1 MRSFEI
7 VRSTTDT
14 LTSHSGLAL
23 VGRALARTRLDA
35 DLGSIALRHGIA
47 HADCVKSYVGLL
59 CTGKSDFDAIE
70 NRREDQFFKTALG
83 IAKAPSAPSLRQR
96 FDEHADAMIPHV
108 DAASIAFI
116 GNVGAPITP
125 IVLTYGTSLNRMK
138 LRLVPLDMDVF
149 PMDNSGTKKEGVSY
163 TYKGFN
169 GYAPLAAYLG
179 EEGWCI
185 ACELRPGSQNGQ
197 KEFIHVLERVV
208 ARARQLTTHRLL
220 SRLDSGHD
228 AAENRAWHAKE
239 DVDFIIKWNQRKQNQ
254 VLWLKRAETEVEQWI
269 FPREGKRVGT
279 FSVTVEEEFNGETRA
294 FRRVMRVTERTIDKH
309 GNRLL
314 VPEIT
319 VEGWWTTLGE
329 CVCPDQKVIALYCDH
344 ATSEQF
350 HSEFKTDLDIER
362 LPSGKFATNDLVM
375 ACSVLA
381 YNILRWIGLVGLTGK
396 DAPIRHEAKRR
407 RLKTVIQELMYVA
420 ARVVESGRQLAL
432 KFSTHCPA
440 QPSFAAV
447 YAKLA
452 PS

>member
-1 MRSFEI
+1 MRRFQI
-7 VRSTTDT
+7 VRSTSDT

-23 VGRALARTRLDA
+23 VGRALGQTRLDQ
-35 DLGSIALRHGIA
+35 DLGAIALRHGIA

-70 NRREDQFFKTALG
+70 NRREDCFFKTALG

-96 FDEHADAMIPHV
+96 FDAHADTMIPHI

-116 GNVGAPITP
+116 GNVAAPVTP
-125 IVLTYGTSLNRMK
+125 IVIKHGTCLAQRK
-138 LRLVPLDMDVF
+138 LRCVPLDIDVF

-179 EEGWCI
+179 EEGWCL
-185 ACELRPGSQNGQ
+185 ACELRPGSQHGQ
-197 KEFIHVLERVV
+197 KEFIHFLERVV
-208 ARARQLTTHRLL
+208 PRAKRLTKHRVLV
-220 SRLDSGHD
+220 RVDSGHD
-228 AAENRAWHAKE
+228 AAENRAWLAAE
-239 DVDFIIKWNQRKQNQ
+239 NVDFIIKWNPRKQD
-254 VLWLKRAETEVEQWI
+254 LEAWLKRAEKAVSQWS
-269 FPREGKRVGT
+269 FPREGKRVGI
-279 FSVTVEEEFNGETRA
+279 FCETVEETFDGETRE
-294 FRRVMRVTERTIDKH
+294 FRRVISVTERTIDKH
-309 GNRLL
+309 ANRLL

-329 CVCPDQKVIALYCDH
+329 CVCPDQKVIALYCAH

-362 LPSGKFATNDLVM
+362 LPSGRFATNDLVM
-375 ACSVLA
+375 ACAVLA
-381 YNILRWIGLVGLTGK
+381 YNILRWIGLEGLVGP

-407 RLKTVIQELMYVA
+407 RLKTVIQELIHVA

-432 KFSTHCPA
+432 KFSAFCPA
-440 QPSFAAV
+440 FPSFAAV
-447 YAKLA
+447 YGKLA
-452 PS
+452 AP